1 MAKILQLKRN
11 ATLYVGHAEALS
23 ALQTKLAAETYVGEP
38 IIARYKTS
46 ADSNDERILLGIVG
60 ADGKYEIFDNDATSS
75 EISNAIAALDSVQT
89 STDGTNVQ
97 VKVTEVDGKITAVNI
112 TTDNS
117 INNADLTTAINALD
131 SSVAATAADG
141 NKYSVLTGVTETDG
155 KLTGKTEVK
164 LAAVAKTGAASDVS
178 NDAIAASSTKVAVTG
193 TNVHAQI
200 ESIAETMKSIQDNA
214 AKYKVVKLTT
224 AEVTALGDA
233 NVKEAYK
240 VMSYTGDWE
249 TATDKVQVGDTIKIY
264 KDQTLKSASF
274 ANQTLTL
281 TYILAD
287 GSESAVDID
296 MSSLILETEVE
307 NGIQAINHKL
317 SVKIDSESGKV
328 TTSAGPNQTVLSTGA
343 NGVKVANIQE
353 AIDYAT
359 TQLGITAAG
368 DEYVSAAVDAD
379 NNKKIN
385 VSADVKNVTATAGT
399 PGTYNATTGAQTAAP
414 VAGTLSGTSN
424 SLVDGADVASKVKTY
439 VDGAI
444 NIEKARADANV
455 VAKIAALDVT
465 DTADSGKYVSAVSE
479 TDGKISVTRANAGAI
494 KLTGFSQD
502 AAKTGAIAATDTI
515 SDALNKLEN
524 KADNCLDAVEA
535 GNGISVSSKASKK
548 QTITAV
554 AVSNDPVIEVTANGI
569 GTKENAVWDC
579 GEY

>member
-75 EISNAIAALDSVQT
+75 EISDAIAALDSVQT

-117 INNADLTTAINALD
+117 INNTDLTNAINALD

-214 AKYKVVKLTT
+214 AKYKVVQLSA

-287 GSESAVDID
+287 GSESAVNID

-307 NGIQAINHKL
+307 NGIQAIDHKL

-328 TTSAGPNQTVLSTGA
+328 TTSAGPNQTVLSTGS

-385 VSADVKNVTATAGT
+385 VSADVKAVTATAGT
-399 PGTYNATTGAQTAAP
+399 PGTYNATTGAQTVAP

-465 DTADSGKYVSAVSE
+465 DSAVSGEYVSQVSE
-479 TDGKISVTRANAGAI
+479 TDGKVSVTRASIGTAVI
-494 KLTGFSQD
+494 KGFTQD
-502 AAKTGAIAATDTI
+502 SSATGAIAATDTLAA
-515 SDALNKLEN
+515 ALNKLEN
-524 KADNCLDAVEA
+524 KADNGLDAVEA
-535 GNGISVSSKASKK
+535 GNGIRVSSKASKK

>member
-11 ATLYVGHAEALS
+11 ATLYVGHAAALS

-38 IIARYKTS
+38 IIVRYKTS

-60 ADGKYEIFDNDATSS
+60 ADGKYEIFDNNATSS
-75 EISNAIAALDSVQT
+75 EISDAIAALDSVQT

-97 VKVTEVDGKITAVNI
+97 VKVTEVDGKITDVNI

-117 INNADLTTAINALD
+117 INNTDLTNAINALD
-131 SSVAATAADG
+131 SSVDATAADG
-141 NKYSVLTGVTETDG
+141 NQYFVLTGVTETNG
-155 KLTGKTEVK
+155 KLTEKTEVK
-164 LAAVAKTGAASDVS
+164 LAAVAKTGVASDVA
-178 NDAIAASSTKVAVTG
+178 NDAIVASATKVAVSG
-193 TNVHAQI
+193 TNVHDQI
-200 ESIAETMKSIQDNA
+200 DSIAETMKSIQDNA

-224 AEVTALGDA
+224 AEVTALGDT

-240 VMSYTGDWE
+240 VMSYTGDWD
-249 TATDKVQVGDTIKIY
+249 TATDKMQVGDTIKIY

-274 ANQTLTL
+274 DNQTLTL

-287 GSESAVDID
+287 GSESSVDID

-328 TTSAGPNQTVLSTGA
+328 TTSAGQNQTVLSTGA

-368 DEYVSAAVDAD
+368 DNYITAAVDGD
-379 NNKKIN
+379 DNKKIN
-385 VSADVKNVTATAGT
+385 VSADVQNLTSTAGT
-399 PGTYNATTGAQTAAP
+399 PGVYNPTTGAQTSEP
-414 VAGTLSGTSN
+414 VNGTLSGVAD

-439 VDGAI
+439 VDGAVA
-444 NIEKARADANV
+444 IEAARADANV

-479 TDGKISVTRANAGAI
+479 TDGKISVTRENAGAI

-524 KADNCLDAVEA
+524 KADNGLDSVVA
-535 GNGISVSSKASKK
+535 GNGISVSTKASKS

-554 AVSNDPVIEVTANGI
+554 AVTNDPVIEVTANGI